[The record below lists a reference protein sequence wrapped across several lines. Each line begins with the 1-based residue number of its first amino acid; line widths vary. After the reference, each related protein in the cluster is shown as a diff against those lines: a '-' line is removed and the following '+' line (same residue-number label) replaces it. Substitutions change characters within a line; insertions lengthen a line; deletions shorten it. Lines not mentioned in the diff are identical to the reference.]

1 MKYTVSLNNTKYVVE
16 IEDSIATIVDKSA
29 DQNKLYPD
37 TDSNDYYDVP
47 DFDFSDN
54 ESENS
59 TTLVAQLP
67 GMVIQVCVGE
77 GTTVKKGDVLLVI
90 ESMKMENEIVAE
102 HDCKILEVSVK
113 VGDYVKKDQPLLATE
128 HIINED
134 KKE

>member
-16 IEDSIATIVDKSA
+16 IEGSIATIVDKSA

-102 HDCKILEVSVK
+102 YDCKILKVSVK

-128 HIINED
+128 HIIN
-134 KKE
+134 